1 MVIITTIGVYQIR
14 NKKNGK
20 LYVGSSV
27 QVERRLDRHRSDL
40 EKGRHHC
47 IHLQRAWD
55 KYGSDSF
62 EFQLFRKCRDVKE
75 VRELEQER
83 LNDLGDNLYN
93 TSKIAG
99 GGDLISYHP
108 NKDEIVEK
116 MKQSLVKRYGIM
128 TPEERRKV
136 YASHKNGMTGRTHTD
151 ATKRKISEINKGNSY
166 AKGFKR
172 TPEQRARLSEVAS
185 QRTGESNHFYGK
197 THSPETIKKLSEKM
211 KGKLPVNTKAVV
223 IDDVIYPS
231 SSEAARQLG
240 VVTATILNRIKSPKF
255 PTYKFLET

>member
-1 MVIITTIGVYQIR
+1 MC
-14 NKKNGK
+14 N
-20 LYVGSSV
+20 
-27 QVERRLDRHRSDL
+27 
-40 EKGRHHC
+40 
-47 IHLQRAWD
+47 
-55 KYGSDSF
+55 
-62 EFQLFRKCRDVKE
+62 
-75 VRELEQER
+75 
-83 LNDLGDNLYN
+83 LGDNLYN

-136 YASHKNGMTGRTHTD
+136 YASHQNGMTGRTHTD

-172 TPEQRARLSEVAS
+172 TSEQRARLSKVAS

-255 PTYKFLET
+255 PTYKFLGTSMPNDYPFKGVRLSERKRQAS

>member
-40 EKGRHHC
+40 EKGRHRC

-75 VRELEQER
+75 VRALEQER

-108 NKDEIVEK
+108 
-116 MKQSLVKRYGIM
+116 
-128 TPEERRKV
+128 
-136 YASHKNGMTGRTHTD
+136 
-151 ATKRKISEINKGNSY
+151 
-166 AKGFKR
+166 
-172 TPEQRARLSEVAS
+172 
-185 QRTGESNHFYGK
+185 
-197 THSPETIKKLSEKM
+197 
-211 KGKLPVNTKAVV
+211 
-223 IDDVIYPS
+223 
-231 SSEAARQLG
+231 
-240 VVTATILNRIKSPKF
+240 
-255 PTYKFLET
+255 